1 MLQDSALPQDS
12 RLPPTGG
19 RSCIFRARSRIISS
33 GPLEGY
39 QGNMA
44 AENTLTF
51 TDGAFD
57 QDVLKSDTPV
67 LVDFWAP
74 WCGPCK
80 AMGPTIDAL
89 ATEYVGKVK
98 IGKLNTDDNPGT
110 AMRYGIR
117 GIPTLLLFKG
127 GQVVDQRVGA
137 MPKPEVLKMI
147 EPHLAKVSS

>member
-1 MLQDSALPQDS
+1 
-12 RLPPTGG
+12 
-19 RSCIFRARSRIISS
+19 
-33 GPLEGY
+33 
-39 QGNMA
+39 MA

-51 TDGAFD
+51 TDTAFD
-57 QDVLKSDTPV
+57 QDVLKSETPV

-89 ATEYVGKVK
+89 ASEYVGKVK

>member
-1 MLQDSALPQDS
+1 
-12 RLPPTGG
+12 
-19 RSCIFRARSRIISS
+19 
-33 GPLEGY
+33 
-39 QGNMA
+39 MA

-80 AMGPTIDAL
+80 AMGPTVDAV
-89 ATEYVGKVK
+89 ATEYAGKVK
-98 IGKLNTDDNPGT
+98 VGKLNTDDNPGT

-127 GQVVDQRVGA
+127 GQVVEQVVGLA
-137 MPKPEVLKMI
+137 DKDSLK
-147 EPHLAKVSS
+147 KVIDKHVA